1 VIDRLSIGLADWIIM
16 DGNYRNFAC
25 GDAASFA
32 LEFYAADGLEPLP
45 PQPPPQR
52 RLSHIAESRYEI
64 VAEVTHLDDGWWVI
78 DPGIGM
84 FREDKPPPAVRLG
97 DWVRGTVYVGID
109 PFFYFERLSHLA
121 GAPPL
126 IYDWIVEKIDKDVSP
141 LIEIAP
147 RTIGRDPQ
155 RIAWRAVEKT
165 GWQGAAPSNGEY
177 VLHCK
182 RVGGGPSLRR

>member
-1 VIDRLSIGLADWIIM
+1 M
-16 DGNYRNFAC
+16 
-25 GDAASFA
+25 
-32 LEFYAADGLEPLP
+32 E
-45 PQPPPQR
+45 PQR

-84 FREDKPPPAVRLG
+84 FQEDKPPPAVRLG

-109 PFFYFERLSHLA
+109 PFFYFERLSHLP

-155 RIAWRAVEKT
+155 RIAWRAVKKT

-182 RVGGGPSLRR
+182 RIGGPSLRR